1 MYTCFFLFQIETF
14 LNCCFMLI
22 FTLTDIFWSLLAWI
36 DHHPEINILPAGA
49 KILEHLC
56 STIQQYIN
64 YIAPWKGH
72 VNEMGLSIFD
82 VNRFGKTFSILDSSS
97 KEIFPA
103 ASYCTLNSL
112 VSFQRNISYFPR
124 TGVKDSFK
132 KKNWTF
138 FKRLAKITD
147 EKDRK
152 LPFLGN
158 W

>member
-1 MYTCFFLFQIETF
+1 
-14 LNCCFMLI
+14 
-22 FTLTDIFWSLLAWI
+22 
-36 DHHPEINILPAGA
+36 LPAGA

-56 STIQQYIN
+56 SSIQQYTN
-64 YIAPWKGH
+64 YIAPLKGN

-82 VNRFGKTFSILDSSS
+82 INRFVKTFSILDSSS
-97 KEIFPA
+97 KEIFAA

-138 FKRLAKITD
+138 SKRLAERYQKRRIASQ
-147 EKDRK
+147 
-152 LPFLGN
+152 FLEN
-158 W
+158 